1 MIMPLWAHPLRHKI
15 LGHTRLSNGNGA
27 VIQGKR
33 SSSLSLGI
41 LDSVIVSKVL
51 TNLGLSSTL
60 RNLLLEGGAL
70 HSISWIVGSISV
82 SSLEF
87 DQVINILKVSLFLG
101 ILHLLAAMILRV
113 RRNLKEGDKIAA
125 YLESIP

>member
-1 MIMPLWAHPLRHKI
+1 MGMGLLFK
-15 LGHTRLSNGNGA
+15 LS
-27 VIQGKR
+27 R
-33 SSSLSLGI
+33 SWLAGEWLQYHLGI
-41 LDSVIVSKVL
+41 KVAHAPFE
-51 TNLGLSSTL
+51 GLL
-60 RNLLLEGGAL
+60 HEGGAL

-125 YLESIP
+125 YS